1 VVPETFD
8 DINTVED
15 DAVAVLAIVESL
27 LINMRDGCVES
38 LMA

>member
-8 DINTVED
+8 DINTDED

-27 LINMRDGCVES
+27 LINM
-38 LMA
+38 